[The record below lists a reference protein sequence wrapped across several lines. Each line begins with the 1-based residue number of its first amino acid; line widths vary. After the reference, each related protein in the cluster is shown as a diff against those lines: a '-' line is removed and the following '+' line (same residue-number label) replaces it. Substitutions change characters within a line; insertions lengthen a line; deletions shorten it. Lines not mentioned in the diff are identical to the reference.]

1 MLRVINPDVEIWRQE
16 GFSIDAIWKHIARC
30 ARVCYQSVP
39 KDKNESPYDFVKRT
53 LLRGVDVINVPYT
66 FDDIRGSHLSVLEH
80 GTVHLKYPSFMARA
94 EALFSAT
101 LRGNKYSKWNIHKGY
116 IYVTTNMRVII
127 ETNWIDQLE
136 FIDKTPNCPYY
147 YDRTTVNFITN
158 IGVSRELNRHRCHSI
173 SEEST
178 RYCSYNKDKFG
189 NNITVTKVPWI
200 DYTTNELNDGDCY
213 EGKLRADFE
222 FINEEHNAIVQ
233 QDTICWTAIDWY
245 LYSLSIANITYCK
258 LRELGWSAQQARDVL
273 PLATKTQVVHTAFND
288 DWKQWIEL
296 RADGISGKPHPEIQ
310 ELAVKLREMNYV
322 D

>member
-16 GFSIDAIWKHIARC
+16 GFSIDAIWNHIARC

-39 KDKNESPYDFVKRT
+39 KDRNESSYAFVKRT
-53 LLRGVDVINVPYT
+53 LLHGIDVLEGKYT
-66 FDDIRGSHLSVLEH
+66 SEDVTKCHLSVLEH
-80 GTVHLKYPSFMARA
+80 GTVHLKFHGMLSSSLDMFDNIFRY
-94 EALFSAT
+94 
-101 LRGNKYSKWNIHKGY
+101 NKYSRYTIQGEY
-116 IYVTTNMRVII
+116 IYVTTNMRVIVENLAI
-127 ETNWIDQLE
+127 KALE
-136 FIDKTPNCPYY
+136 SIDKTPNCPYY

-178 RYCSYNKDKFG
+178 RYCSYNKNKFG

-213 EGKLRADFE
+213 EEKLLPDSE
-222 FINEEHNAIVQ
+222 VYNEDINRIIYQH
-233 QDTICWTAIDWY
+233 TGYWTAIDWY

-310 ELAVKLREMNYV
+310 ELAVLLLDYV
-322 D
+322 